1 MSVTCKFVK
10 AIQLIPGMF
19 TWSAGE
25 WVKALLT
32 RLDLVDWG
40 IPKMLISDR
49 DPKFLSD
56 LWAALFKLLG
66 VSLLYSTAYHPQ
78 TDGASEQ
85 TNQTAEIA
93 LRYFV
98 HTLEKPSM
106 WPETLPR
113 IQAILNSSASSGRIP
128 NEVAYGF
135 TPNRPLD
142 LLNKLPPEVDHIRAR
157 VTAKDAI
164 DFAQMSNKFHYDR
177 KHQPMYLKVGDW
189 ALLRLHKGYKIPSTL
204 GVTKKLAQQ
213 YVGPFR
219 VLERM
224 GKLAYKLEV
233 PEDWLV
239 YPVFTIAQL
248 EPCPPPEEDPF
259 QRPRPQYISPVSTNK
274 DGSGNYEIL
283 RLLNKRSIKRGRGLT
298 TQYLV

>member
-1 MSVTCKFVK
+1 
-10 AIQLIPGMF
+10 
-19 TWSAGE
+19 
-25 WVKALLT
+25 
-32 RLDLVDWG
+32 
-40 IPKMLISDR
+40 
-49 DPKFLSD
+49 
-56 LWAALFKLLG
+56 
-66 VSLLYSTAYHPQ
+66 
-78 TDGASEQ
+78 
-85 TNQTAEIA
+85 
-93 LRYFV
+93 
-98 HTLEKPSM
+98 M

-128 NEVAYGF
+128 NKIAYGF
-135 TPNRPLD
+135 TPNRSLD
-142 LLNKLPPEVDHIRAR
+142 LLNKLSPEIDHIRAR
-157 VTAKDAI
+157 ATAKDAI

-189 ALLRLHKGYKIPSTL
+189 VLLSLHKGYKIPSTL
-204 GVTKKLAQQ
+204 GVIKKLAQQ

-239 YPVFTIAQL
+239 YPVFTVAQL

-259 QRPRPQYISPVSTNK
+259 QRPQPQHIPPVSTNE
-274 DGSGNYEIL
+274 DGSGNYKIL

-298 TQYLV
+298 TQYLVR